1 MRVGLVPII
10 FQAISDVDSET
21 PLLALVLFRKY
32 QHNLTQL
39 DLNRVVGPCG
49 RAAAGANI
57 KSDVAFHSDL
67 CFTPPRL

>member
-10 FQAISDVDSET
+10 FQAISDLT
-21 PLLALVLFRKY
+21 QKLPLSFSSRKY

-39 DLNRVVGPCG
+39 DLNRVVGTCG